1 MIARDNAMVSKGWRE
16 RFEGTEGDGQS
27 ERQKERQASMR
38 RLSSASGELPGRSTD
53 GTGQRT
59 GMDGRSAGLIAAKA
73 VARPGRDWTTRSPRS
88 SSIQATE
95 PRIFVS
101 FQFLRSALPDVGVG
115 KEIR

>member
-1 MIARDNAMVSKGWRE
+1 MIARDNAMVSDGWRARVEGQE
-16 RFEGTEGDGQS
+16 RDGQS

-38 RLSSASGELPGRSTD
+38 QLSSASGELPGRSTD
-53 GTGQRT
+53 GAGQRT

-73 VARPGRDWTTRSPRS
+73 VAGPGRDWTTRSPHS
-88 SSIQATE
+88 SPMQATE

-101 FQFLRSALPDVGVG
+101 IQFLQSALPDVGVG